1 MKFAL
6 LSLSRLSRR
15 RLLSSAAGGSSGGG
29 AGADVKLALLE
40 GALLHVETLGWTDVA
55 LAKAATEIGLSP
67 LTHSLASRGAVE
79 LVEHFL
85 KKKREHVSKVVLS
98 FKDELCVARE
108 RGDGAGEEP
117 AGAQQGIDKKR
128 SVLLLT
134 RAIEAH
140 MDFIAPHRQT
150 WSSAL
155 ALVAA
160 PQNALNTLGAVADL
174 ADDLCEFADI
184 QATRSDWYTERCL
197 LLALYGSVE
206 LFVLTDSS
214 VGLKESKDYL
224 RRSVEMWD
232 MARRRLKI

>member
-15 RLLSSAAGGSSGGG
+15 RLLSSGAGGSRGGG

-40 GALLHVETLGWTDVA
+40 GALRHVETLGWTDVA

-108 RGDGAGEEP
+108 RGDEAGEEP
-117 AGAQQGIDKKR
+117 AGAQQGR

-232 MARRRLKI
+232 MARKRLKL